1 MAINIQHDKVEAVF
15 TEAVSNNRPV
25 FMIVIAT
32 KPCYVKLA
40 SLIHACDT
48 QNMSTLVIESGQHY
62 DAVLTEAG
70 ALFDIADKVAIN
82 LNVSGSMLSKAA
94 DMALAIEQLAHYFI
108 DLAPS
113 TCVVPVVSGDTLTSN
128 LLPQYWYLATG
139 IRAVHV
145 EAGLRSMGPSSWQ
158 PLRGEALLSQRQ
170 CEWVWYRDMPF
181 PEGIDTVLTS
191 CVSDLLLAP
200 LERNRQALLREGY
213 LSENIDIVG
222 SLSADAVTLQSQRK
236 PKQTIY
242 DCYPELANGK
252 WIRVDIHR
260 RENLTKPILTAL
272 INALTQLATEQIQI
286 VFVKY
291 NAFINAVE
299 SYQLQ
304 TLVSKACEAGVVFH
318 ELWPSYQHLLEFVT
332 GEHCRFVYSDSGGLQ
347 EELNTLGVPML
358 TCRANTDRPETILDS
373 QSNLLVPPLD
383 QAFIYSG
390 LKLAIDKPQKVW
402 PRHAGQKLYGE
413 NVGQTI
419 AASLC
424 RYQSKVKRRIDILE
438 GY

>member
-1 MAINIQHDKVEAVF
+1 MAITIQHDKVKTVFADAV
-15 TEAVSNNRPV
+15 NNDRPV

-40 SLIHACDT
+40 SLVQACEE
-48 QNMSTLVIESGQHY
+48 QSISSLVIESGQHY

-70 ALFDIADKVAIN
+70 TLFNIANKIAIN
-82 LNVSGSMLSKAA
+82 LNVSGSMLKKASS
-94 DMALAIEQLAHYFI
+94 MALAVEQLAHYFAE
-108 DLAPS
+108 LAPD

-145 EAGLRSMGPSSWQ
+145 EAGLRSMGPASWHS
-158 PLRGEALLSQRQ
+158 LRGDKLLLQRQ
-170 CEWVWYRDMPF
+170 CDWVWHRDMPF

-200 LERNRQALLREGY
+200 IKRNQQTLLSEGY
-213 LSENIDIVG
+213 RPENIDIVG
-222 SLSADAVTLQSQRK
+222 SLSADAVALQSKQK
-236 PKQTIY
+236 PEKTIY
-242 DCYPELANGK
+242 DCYPELAHGK

-272 INALTQLATEQIQI
+272 LKALQQLAAEKIQI

-291 NAFINAVE
+291 NAFISAVE
-299 SYQLQ
+299 HHKLS
-304 TLVSKACEAGVVFH
+304 TLVEQAQEAGVVFH
-318 ELWPSYQHLLEFVT
+318 ELWPSYQHVLEFVT
-332 GEHCRFVYSDSGGLQ
+332 SEHCRFVYSDSGGLQ
-347 EELNTLGVPML
+347 EELHTLNVPML
-358 TCRANTDRPETILDS
+358 TCRANTDRPETVLDS
-373 QSNLLVPPLD
+373 WSNLLVPPLD
-383 QAFIYSG
+383 HAFVYAG
-390 LKLAIDKPQKVW
+390 LRLAIDEPQKVW
-402 PRHAGQKLYGE
+402 PTCTGQKLYGE

-419 AASLC
+419 AASLS